1 MTKILNFFKSRWF
14 IGITGF
20 LAVAGLIWYLGPL
33 IAVAGQT
40 PLASDLGR
48 IGTIM
53 TVGGTYGLYQLFYY
67 IDTLK
72 RNRDMLAD
80 LAGQTGIGTGGM
92 GGTGGT
98 ADQGA
103 ASDSEQA
110 ARERQK
116 KKEEEAA
123 SAEEISTLKQG
134 LDEALSVLKRAKC

>member
-1 MTKILNFFKSRWF
+1 MKKILGILKNPWL

-48 IGTIM
+48 VGTIM
-53 TVGGTYGLYQLFYY
+53 TVGGMYGLYQIIYY

-80 LAGQTGIGTGGM
+80 LAGQAGRAG
-92 GGTGGT
+92 
-98 ADQGA
+98 QGSA
-103 ASDSEQA
+103 AP
-110 ARERQK
+110 
-116 KKEEEAA
+116 
-123 SAEEISTLKQG
+123 
-134 LDEALSVLKRAKC
+134 

>member
-40 PLASDLGR
+40 PFASDLGR

-53 TVGGTYGLYQLFYY
+53 TVGGMYGLYQLFYY

-72 RNRDMLAD
+72 RNRNMLAD
-80 LAGQTGIGTGGM
+80 LAGQAGIGTGGI
-92 GGTGGT
+92 GGT

-103 ASDSEQA
+103 A
-110 ARERQK
+110 
-116 KKEEEAA
+116 
-123 SAEEISTLKQG
+123 
-134 LDEALSVLKRAKC
+134 

>member
-1 MTKILNFFKSRWF
+1 MKKILNFFKNPWL

-20 LAVAGLIWYLGPL
+20 LAVVALIWYLGPL

-48 IGTIM
+48 VGTIM
-53 TVGGTYGLYQLFYY
+53 TVGGMYGLYQLLYY

-72 RNRDMLAD
+72 RNRNMLTD
-80 LAGQTGIGTGGM
+80 LAGQAGVGQGGS
-92 GGTGGT
+92 GGS

-103 ASDSEQA
+103 AGDSEPA
-110 ARERQK
+110 GRERQR

-134 LDEALSVLKRAKC
+134 